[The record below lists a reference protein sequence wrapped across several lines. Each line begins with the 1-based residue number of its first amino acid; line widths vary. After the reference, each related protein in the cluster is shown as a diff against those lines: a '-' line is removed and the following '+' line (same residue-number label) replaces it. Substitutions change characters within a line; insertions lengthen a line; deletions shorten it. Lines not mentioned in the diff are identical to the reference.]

1 MARGKADEDVSML
14 QMALIGFQIEKER
27 IENKIQE
34 LRTKLKGKGSTMTS
48 AGEPAAP
55 RKREL
60 SDAARKRIAMAQKR
74 RWAEHR
80 KRAAQAKSQAAK
92 PKTQAAGGGSPQ

>member
-1 MARGKADEDVSML
+1 ML
-14 QMALIGFQIEKER
+14 QMALIGFQIEKGR
-27 IENKIQE
+27 IEGKIQE
-34 LRTKLKGKGSTMTS
+34 LRAKLKGKGSTMTS
-48 AGEPAAP
+48 AGDTSAP

-80 KRAAQAKSQAAK
+80 KRAAQAKAQASK
-92 PKTQAAGGGSPQ
+92 PKAQAAGGGSAQ